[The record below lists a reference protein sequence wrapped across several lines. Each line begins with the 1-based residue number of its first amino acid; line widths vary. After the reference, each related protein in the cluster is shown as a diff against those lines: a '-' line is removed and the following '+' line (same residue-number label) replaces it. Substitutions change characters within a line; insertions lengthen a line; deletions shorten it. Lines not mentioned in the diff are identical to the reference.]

1 MCYSHLQ
8 PLDPSENPDLWCDPQ
23 YNPDLGEMAPP
34 APNADGVIGKDYFIK
49 NSMAITRQSSVISP
63 APPPIKPQTSM
74 VSVTED
80 SPNRLRA
87 LVTR

>member
-34 APNADGVIGKDYFIK
+34 APNADGLIGKDYFIK
-49 NSMAITRQSSVISP
+49 LDGDNETIWCYQSISSSNK
-63 APPPIKPQTSM
+63 AS
-74 VSVTED
+74 D
-80 SPNRLRA
+80 FNG
-87 LVTR
+87 